1 MTTCGNRR
9 AMGENGDNRGKS
21 GTQVGFR
28 VLELR
33 QFRWAKGIRSPFRV
47 VLSPR
52 TLSVSQEISQ
62 RRLKIFFARFPRAA

>member
-9 AMGENGDNRGKS
+9 PMRENGDNRRKS

-62 RRLKIFFARFPRAA
+62 QRPKIFLARFPRAA